1 MRLTNEE
8 ILTQFP
14 SWSNR
19 LSVKDCIHHSGNIQQ
34 VRYGDIPDCQYIQES
49 YNHYQQETDLHLL
62 NILCANAYIYSQYGA
77 YDTYKTIAGDI
88 YIHTETQ
95 RVLYGSINIPY
106 RGKPITCYMNLM
118 YWLEALSLL
127 SLRGTEKVKRWC
139 NKDGQGSP
147 ANHLNTEELDTD
159 IIKSVLNNPMEDYG
173 YGVQKFMQAARE
185 LYAEDP
191 YNTIMNKTFEL

>member
-14 SWSNR
+14 SWSN
-19 LSVKDCIHHSGNIQQ
+19 HPSGNIQQ
-34 VRYGDIPDCQYIQES
+34 VRYGDIPDYQYTQES
-49 YNHYQQETDLHLL
+49 YNRYQQKTDPHLL
-62 NILCANAYIYSQYGA
+62 NIFCAEAYIYSQHG
-77 YDTYKTIAGDI
+77 AGDI
-88 YIHTETQ
+88 CINTETQ
-95 RVLYGSINIPY
+95 QVLHGLINVPY
-106 RGKPITCYMNLM
+106 RNKPITIYLNLM
-118 YWLEALSLL
+118 YGLKALSLL
-127 SLRGTEKVKRWC
+127 SLRGTGKVKGFC

-147 ANHLNTEELDTD
+147 ANHLNTEELDVD
-159 IIKSVLNNPMEDYG
+159 IIKSVLNSPMEDYG

>member
-14 SWSNR
+14 FWSNHPLR
-19 LSVKDCIHHSGNIQQ
+19 SVQQ
-34 VRYGDIPDCQYIQES
+34 VRYGDIPDYQYTQES
-49 YNHYQQETDLHLL
+49 YNHYQQETDQHIL
-62 NILCANAYIYSQYGA
+62 NICCAEAYIYSQHGA
-77 YDTYKTIAGDI
+77 FDIYKTIAGDI

-95 RVLYGSINIPY
+95 QVLHGSIDIPY
-106 RGKPITCYMNLM
+106 RGKPITCHLNLM
-118 YWLEALSLL
+118 YGLKALSLL
-127 SLRGTEKVKRWC
+127 SLRGTGKVKGWC

-147 ANHLNTEELDTD
+147 INRLNTEELDIN
-159 IIKSVLNNPMEDYG
+159 IIKSVLNNPMGDYG

-191 YNTIMNKTFEL
+191 FNTIMNKTFEL